1 MRRIANK
8 SHYYVLLIL
17 LFISFFVFG
26 CNAPRNALNQFDAS
40 FRTGALNSSGFNKA
54 VSLAQSKTSKSKN
67 PKGEDLLWSIQLG
80 SIERLNKNYRQSN
93 EYLDKAEEMLNY
105 FDYQN
110 EAADSFMAIVT
121 SDNIIPYVGEE
132 YDGIMVNT
140 YKALNFMA
148 LGDNELARVEF
159 NRALD
164 RQRRATEKFEKEIA
178 KLKKELDKEQAKE
191 DSYVNE
197 NVDNPQVQQLI
208 KNRYPGLYEFKAY
221 PDFVNPFTNYIA
233 GIFFALIGDSS
244 KAAPLLKES
253 YGMVS
258 DNNYIAEDL
267 ALVEQIL
274 DGQKE
279 LKDMVWVVFENGMG
293 PVKVEEKFDIPI
305 IVERRRGKD
314 SNFRYFGIALPK
326 LSFRQEAYPVLTIKA
341 DGSTYETSEVANMD
355 RVIQTE
361 FQKDFEG
368 ILTRAIIS
376 ATSKVVA
383 QYALEKN
390 SESSGQAL
398 SFLAAVYTAA
408 TTAADVRI
416 WTTLP
421 KNFQVA
427 RLNIPENRCITISP
441 PGGESFQIEI
451 PACNNSIVYVKI
463 PFRQAKPVYNIMT
476 Y

>member
-1 MRRIANK
+1 MKRIVNK
-8 SHYYVLLIL
+8 SRIDTFLFL
-17 LFISFFVFG
+17 LFITFYTAG
-26 CNAPRNALNQFDAS
+26 CNAPRDALKQFDAS
-40 FRTGALNSSGFNKA
+40 FRTGALNSSGFDKA
-54 VSLAQSKTSKSKN
+54 VSIAQSKTSNSKN
-67 PKGEDLLWSIQLG
+67 PKKEDLLWSMQLG
-80 SIERLNKNYRQSN
+80 GVERMNKNFSQSN
-93 EYLDKAEEMLNY
+93 EYFDKSEEMLNY

-110 EAADSFMAIVT
+110 ETVDSAMAIVT

-164 RQRRATEKFEKEIA
+164 RQRRATENFEKEIA

-197 NVDNPQVQQLI
+197 NVDNPEVQQLI
-208 KNRYPGLYEFKAY
+208 KDRYPGLYEFKAY

-258 DNNYIAEDL
+258 ENNYIAEDL

-274 DGQKE
+274 DGKKE

-293 PVKVEEKFDIPI
+293 PVKVEEKFDVPI
-305 IVERRRGKD
+305 LVERRRGRD

-326 LSFRQEAYPVLTIKA
+326 LSFRQEAYPILTVKA
-341 DGSTYETSEVANMD
+341 DGNTYETSEVANMD

-361 FQKDFEG
+361 FQKDFKG

-390 SESSGQAL
+390 SQSSGQAL

-451 PACNNSIVYVKI
+451 PACKNSLVYVKI
-463 PFRQAKPVYNIMT
+463 PFRRAKPVYDIMT